1 MPDPRKRRFAQFDG
15 GARAAFLAQRV
26 EAFRSPYGRR
36 QLAAL
41 SVHVFTASGAALG
54 FFALIAAIRHDF
66 SAMFW
71 WLAIALVVDG
81 IDGAFARR
89 ADVTHF
95 AARYSGAVLDLVVD
109 YLTYVV
115 VPTYAL
121 FVSGL
126 LPPLWAGLA
135 AVVIVVTSALYFA
148 DTTMKTDDYF
158 FKGFPG
164 VWNIVVFYLLLLEPP
179 VVVTLLSIALCAG
192 LSFAPVTFVH
202 PFRVVR
208 LRWLT
213 LAVLA
218 VGLGLTVVALRYRL
232 DPPDLVKWALVA
244 VGLYF
249 SSLGFFRKP
258 GR

>member
-135 AVVIVVTSALYFA
+135 AVVIVGTLMRGGRGSIRGTVI
-148 DTTMKTDDYF
+148 
-158 FKGFPG
+158 G
-164 VWNIVVFYLLLLEPP
+164 VLLLGVIGNMLNMFDRVQMFGAEIRIS
-179 VVVTLLSIALCAG
+179 TYTQG
-192 LSFAPVTFVH
+192 LVKGLVILA
-202 PFRVVR
+202 
-208 LRWLT
+208 
-213 LAVLA
+213 AVL
-218 VGLGLTVVALRYRL
+218 VQR
-232 DPPDLVKWALVA
+232 
-244 VGLYF
+244 
-249 SSLGFFRKP
+249 
-258 GR
+258 GRRQ